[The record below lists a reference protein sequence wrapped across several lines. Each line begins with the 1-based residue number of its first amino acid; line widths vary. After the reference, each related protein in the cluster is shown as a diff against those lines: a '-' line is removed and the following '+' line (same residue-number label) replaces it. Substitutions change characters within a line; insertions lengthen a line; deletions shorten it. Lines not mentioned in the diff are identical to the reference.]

1 MTINCYLITNPYS
14 MSGWQ
19 FDYIENSLYELSE
32 WYRGWNKQKEKY
44 SENIK
49 EIPKWLIDLLL
60 ELWHITH
67 DIDWD
72 LSGDSWVSDNFFELK
87 RLKLQALLNNS

>member
-1 MTINCYLITNPYS
+1 
-14 MSGWQ
+14 MSWWQ
-19 FDYIENSLYELSE
+19 FDYIENNIGDLAELYRL
-32 WYRGWNKQKEKY
+32 WNKQKEKY

-60 ELWHITH
+60 ELWSITH
-67 DIDWD
+67 DIDRD

-87 RLKLQALLNNS
+87 RLKLKALINNS